1 MKLNRNLLA
10 ALLALVLLLGA
21 IPMKA
26 SAAGTTVCGIGFVNA
41 SSLKLRS
48 ATNTQAPVLATAAKG
63 ECVTVLARV
72 GDWYQVNYNL
82 QTGYMFAQYLTVSSK
97 ENAELGNGLVT
108 GSGVNLRSGPS
119 TSASSLAVAGK
130 GESCYIIGVNEGWYK
145 VIYQNAACYIRQ
157 RLLSAYRN
165 PL

>member
-26 SAAGTTVCGIGFVNA
+26 SAAGTTVCGVGFVNA

-97 ENAELGNGLVT
+97 ENAELGNGLV
-108 GSGVNLRSGPS
+108 
-119 TSASSLAVAGK
+119 
-130 GESCYIIGVNEGWYK
+130 
-145 VIYQNAACYIRQ
+145 
-157 RLLSAYRN
+157 
-165 PL
+165 

>member
-26 SAAGTTVCGIGFVNA
+26 SAAGTTVCGVGFVNA

-63 ECVTVLARV
+63 ECVTVLAKV
-72 GDWYQVNYNL
+72 GD
-82 QTGYMFAQYLTVSSK
+82 
-97 ENAELGNGLVT
+97 
-108 GSGVNLRSGPS
+108 
-119 TSASSLAVAGK
+119 
-130 GESCYIIGVNEGWYK
+130 
-145 VIYQNAACYIRQ
+145 
-157 RLLSAYRN
+157 
-165 PL
+165 